1 MMKKVLIINEDD
13 EEAKQLQELFIN
25 EITNVVCAINMDD
38 ALAHF
43 LTADFA
49 LIILDAN
56 LTIEDDSRIDFIRA
70 KVVFIKVKWYNIIKK
85 VLKW

>member
-25 EITNVVCAINMDD
+25 EITNVVCAINIDD

-43 LTADFA
+43 LTEDFA
-49 LIILDAN
+49 LIILEAN

-70 KVVFIKVKWYNIIKK
+70 KIDFIKVKWYNIIIKF
-85 VLKW
+85 LKW

>member
-43 LTADFA
+43 LSSREAC
-49 LIILDAN
+49 
-56 LTIEDDSRIDFIRA
+56 IEKLSQ
-70 KVVFIKVKWYNIIKK
+70 
-85 VLKW
+85 